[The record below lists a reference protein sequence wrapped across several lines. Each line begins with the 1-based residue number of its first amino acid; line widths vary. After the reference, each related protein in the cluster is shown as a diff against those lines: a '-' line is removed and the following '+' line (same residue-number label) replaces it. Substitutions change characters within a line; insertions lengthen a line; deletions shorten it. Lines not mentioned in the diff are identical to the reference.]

1 MFVHKILKSIL
12 NIMKNPI
19 LVFCLFCLLS
29 ISCKSD
35 LMSQGFQINGTI
47 LNAPNQT
54 VYLDF
59 LTMLDAQTID
69 TVTTDANGKFV
80 MNATTKEYGICR
92 IRIDEK
98 TGWLVLVANKDKI
111 TFSGDSKN
119 ISKYVVTGGIDNA
132 KFKMYTDFM
141 NSEQELV
148 QGINQRY
155 LTAYQGGGD
164 PIAVNK
170 IKDSINVE
178 IAKFERTYKAYADS
192 AKNHILVLYTASF
205 VNMEADTNFRNR
217 IEAKLKK
224 IAPESIYSKQF
235 ISKIEDS
242 KKVASQAKSQETMAK
257 STDVGSMAPEITLK
271 TPEGKDLSLSSL
283 RGKIVLLDFW
293 ASWCGPC
300 RRENPNVV
308 SVYNKYK
315 DAGFTVFSV
324 SLDKDATPWKA
335 AIAADGLIWPNHVSD
350 LKGWGSSAAIL
361 YGINSIPRAF
371 ILDKEGRI
379 VATNLR
385 GEQLEQKVAELL
397 AK

>member
-1 MFVHKILKSIL
+1 
-12 NIMKNPI
+12 
-19 LVFCLFCLLS
+19 
-29 ISCKSD
+29 
-35 LMSQGFQINGTI
+35 
-47 LNAPNQT
+47 
-54 VYLDF
+54 
-59 LTMLDAQTID
+59 
-69 TVTTDANGKFV
+69 
-80 MNATTKEYGICR
+80 
-92 IRIDEK
+92 
-98 TGWLVLVANKDKI
+98 
-111 TFSGDSKN
+111 
-119 ISKYVVTGGIDNA
+119 
-132 KFKMYTDFM
+132 
-141 NSEQELV
+141 
-148 QGINQRY
+148 
-155 LTAYQGGGD
+155 
-164 PIAVNK
+164 
-170 IKDSINVE
+170 
-178 IAKFERTYKAYADS
+178 
-192 AKNHILVLYTASF
+192 
-205 VNMEADTNFRNR
+205 MEADTNFRNR

-242 KKVASQAKSQETMAK
+242 KKVASQAKSQETQAK

>member
-1 MFVHKILKSIL
+1 
-12 NIMKNPI
+12 MKNPI
-19 LVFCLFCLLS
+19 VLFCLFCILS

-47 LNAPNQT
+47 ANAPNQT
-54 VYLDF
+54 IYLDF
-59 LTMLDAQTID
+59 LTMIDAQTID

-80 MNATTKEYGICR
+80 MNAMTKEYGICR

-98 TGWLVLVANKDKI
+98 TGWLLLVANKDKI
-111 TFSGDSKN
+111 VFSGDSKN
-119 ISKYVVTGGIDNA
+119 ISKYTVSGGVDNA
-132 KFKMYTDFM
+132 KFKKHSDFM
-141 NSEQELV
+141 SSEQEIV

-155 LTAYQGGGD
+155 LTAFQGGGD
-164 PIAVNK
+164 PIMVNK
-170 IKDSINVE
+170 IKDSINLE
-178 IAKFERTYKAYADS
+178 IAYFERTYKGYADS

-205 VNMEADTNFRNR
+205 VNMDADTNFRNR
-217 IEAKLKK
+217 IVEKLKK

-235 ISKIEDS
+235 IAKIEDAT
-242 KKVASQAKSQETMAK
+242 KVASQSKSQETMAK
-257 STDVGSMAPEITLK
+257 STDVGSMAPDITLK

-308 SVYNKYK
+308 AVYNKYK
-315 DAGFTVFSV
+315 DAGFTIYSV

-335 AIAADGLIWPNHVSD
+335 AIAADGLVWPNHVSD
-350 LKGWGSSAAIL
+350 LKGWGSSAAAL
-361 YGINSIPRAF
+361 YGINSIPRTF
-371 ILDKEGRI
+371 ILDKEGKI

-385 GEQLEQKVAELL
+385 GEQLEQKVSELL
-397 AK
+397 VK